1 MSPLSTMDKVTPG
14 FFPPPAVPTVA
25 AKELAVQLNRAK
37 AALDAH
43 KAARPANQD
52 IQALTIW
59 AQEKSLLE
67 GRLELLEAQ
76 VKVAWKD
83 VPVPSAAPAQLA
95 PSIRPFA
102 QFTPEAPM
110 PRVAKPPQDQLQHL
124 VNGLNEQIKKLDSA
138 NTQEAWL
145 SIRQAAYWKRAE
157 INKFAKK
164 HHLTAP
170 AAPVFPVDPW
180 STRKGRATQAAAP
193 PQLVSMELGCVTDF
207 TDLAS
212 LAHHAPSGSPQ
223 ERLATLGLALR
234 YLQSSNPLAPAGL
247 LELLGILAD
256 FAGQGGG
263 AA

>member
-25 AKELAVQLNRAK
+25 AKELAVQLNCAK
-37 AALDAH
+37 AALDTH

-52 IQALTIW
+52 IPALTVW
-59 AQEKSLLE
+59 AQEKSALD

-83 VPVPSAAPAQLA
+83 VPVPFAAPAQPA
-95 PSIRPFA
+95 PSIRPIA
-102 QFTPEAPM
+102 PPTPEAPM
-110 PRVAKPPQDQLQHL
+110 PRVAKPPQDHLQYL

-138 NTQEAWL
+138 DNQDAWL
-145 SIRQAAYWKRAE
+145 SIRQAAYWKRSE

-164 HHLTAP
+164 NHLTAP
-170 AAPVFPVDPW
+170 AAPTFPVDPW
-180 STRKGRATQAAAP
+180 STRKGRGTLAAASP
-193 PQLVSMELGCVTDF
+193 LLASMELGCVADF
-207 TDLAS
+207 TS
-212 LAHHAPSGSPQ
+212 LAGLLHHAPSGSHQ

-234 YLQSSNPLAPAGL
+234 YLQGSNPLAPAGL
-247 LELLGILAD
+247 PELLGILAD